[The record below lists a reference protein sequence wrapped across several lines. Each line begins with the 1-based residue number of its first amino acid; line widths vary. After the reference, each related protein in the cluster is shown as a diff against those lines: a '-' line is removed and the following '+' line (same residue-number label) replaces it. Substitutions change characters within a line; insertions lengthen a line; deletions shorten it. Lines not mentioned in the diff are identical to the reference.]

1 MASEKQIAASRA
13 NARRSTGPRTALG
26 KLKSSR
32 NAFRHGLSIPLQ
44 SNYAGSEEIHALVKA
59 LVEGDTS
66 EVKLLAAN
74 NVALVQLELPRIRKT
89 RAVLFT
95 DINVG
100 LDDAQ
105 SLKRLAALDRYERT
119 AHAKRRKAASPR
131 GAVEHL
137 FSTHQTGPQGHP
149 TANSQITDAALRSV
163 NPITDQCGNTNTQR
177 RPAITTDCLAPKSL
191 SSSARL

>member
-26 KLKSSR
+26 KLKASR

-44 SNYAGSEEIHALVKA
+44 SNHAGSEEIHALVKA

-74 NVALVQLELPRIRKT
+74 NVALVQLEHARIRKT
-89 RAVLFT
+89 RAVFFN

-100 LDDAQ
+100 VDDAQ
-105 SLKRLAALDRYERT
+105 NLKRLAALDRYERI
-119 AHAKRRKAASPR
+119 ANAKRRKAAKTLLAER
-131 GAVEHL
+131 GREPN
-137 FSTHQTGPQGHP
+137 FS
-149 TANSQITDAALRSV
+149 
-163 NPITDQCGNTNTQR
+163 
-177 RPAITTDCLAPKSL
+177 RPARRCRAPVL
-191 SSSARL
+191 DAPNWSSGATLQPTRRSPMPP

>member
-1 MASEKQIAASRA
+1 MASEKQTAANRA
-13 NARRSTGPRTALG
+13 NARRSTGPKTALG

-44 SNYAGSEEIHALVKA
+44 SNHAVSEEIHALVKA

-74 NVALVQLELPRIRKT
+74 NVALVELELARIRKT
-89 RAVLFT
+89 RAVLLN

-119 AHAKRRKAASPR
+119 AHAKRRKAAKT
-131 GAVEHL
+131 L
-137 FSTHQTGPQGHP
+137 
-149 TANSQITDAALRSV
+149 
-163 NPITDQCGNTNTQR
+163 
-177 RPAITTDCLAPKSL
+177 
-191 SSSARL
+191 